1 MQTIY
6 TQIGSKGQL
15 VIPAELREEVKL
27 SIGTKVR
34 DQGVDPARRQ
44 CASAPDHPG
53 FIDNLIGRIP
63 GAGLEREAI
72 HREDEEQ

>member
-1 MQTIY
+1 MR
-6 TQIGSKGQL
+6 L
-15 VIPAELREEVKL
+15 
-27 SIGTKVR
+27 
-34 DQGVDPARRQ
+34 
-44 CASAPDHPG
+44 SAPDHPG